1 MMTFL
6 TDDKI
11 DTQILKTLSAAQ
23 TSENRQID
31 EQIKI
36 TTKKTDFWAT
46 PCLKKLCVCFS
57 LYNITKS
64 ECWDFQKTSW
74 FVCVCVCVF
83 V

>member
-1 MMTFL
+1 MTFL

-36 TTKKTDFWAT
+36 TTKKTDF
-46 PCLKKLCVCFS
+46 
-57 LYNITKS
+57 
-64 ECWDFQKTSW
+64 
-74 FVCVCVCVF
+74 
-83 V
+83 